1 MRQRSA
7 RSRSPYTTPHSNL
20 DGIAIWML
28 KHYTLT
34 DKHSFARHVWCD
46 TFSQAATLQH
56 SVLLIQLTT
65 DSGTVMAFK
74 LLHSLQAYSEITD
87 GERQKL
93 VEQEVRGMQH
103 LSALAA
109 RPDFHRDMLKDRKL
123 THPDLLQHCADNVQL
138 PLQPQPL
145 DIASNSLLRRS
156 LSRKLSTG
164 GGSMR
169 RLVQQL
175 STKHG
180 KMQHVDEDEQMQ
192 DELIAVAYQG
202 TIAAE
207 SMPAKL
213 A

>member
-1 MRQRSA
+1 M
-7 RSRSPYTTPHSNL
+7 
-20 DGIAIWML
+20 
-28 KHYTLT
+28 
-34 DKHSFARHVWCD
+34 
-46 TFSQAATLQH
+46 
-56 SVLLIQLTT
+56 
-65 DSGTVMAFK
+65 
-74 LLHSLQAYSEITD
+74 QAYSEITD
-87 GERQKL
+87 VERQKL
-93 VEQEVRGMQH
+93 VEQEVKGMQH

-145 DIASNSLLRRS
+145 GIASNSLLRRS

-169 RLVQQL
+169 WLVHQL

-180 KMQHVDEDEQMQ
+180 KMQHVDENEQMQ

-202 TIAAE
+202 TTVAE